1 MTSPATDAVPASSR
15 GSGSGSGSDVGTTL
29 PVGGLIELDLP
40 VQGMTC
46 AACANRIER
55 KLNKLDGVHAEV
67 NYATGL
73 AYVRHRPDVPV
84 TQLVS
89 TIEALGYEATLP
101 PPVTFDALRRRL
113 FISAALAVPVLV
125 LAMTPALMLSPVARW
140 TAFALATPV
149 ATWGAWPFHRAAWRG
164 ARTGGTSM
172 DTLVSL
178 GVVAASTWSLASLLF
193 PDFTGGHQYAEVAAV
208 VTTFLLAGRWAQER
222 ATRASGAA
230 VRALMDLAAK
240 DVALLLPAAD
250 PAAERIE
257 QRVPIAQLQVGDLF
271 VVRPGE
277 KIATDAQVVEGQGA
291 VDTSLLTGEPLPV
304 EVGVGDDVV
313 GATVNLTGRLVL
325 RATSVGEATRLAQIR
340 RLVEQ
345 AQRGKAPVQAL
356 ADRVS
361 AVFVPAV
368 LALSVLTFVLWL
380 LATALGW
387 SLTPGTSTM
396 VMDGVSHVV
405 QDPAPLGSGWFDL
418 ARVNGAAL
426 AHAVTAAVAVLIVA
440 CPCALGLATPTALLV
455 GTGRGA
461 QLGVLVAGP
470 SVLEQTHRIDTVVF
484 DKTGTLTTGVMQVVG
499 HTLDE
504 ESLRLAGA
512 VESASLHPLA
522 IAVTAAA
529 RAASTSRGPLP
540 TPEKVLD
547 KPGLGISAEVDGH
560 RVRVGRSSW
569 IGLPGAGAATPVVTG
584 GQVPAGVSIVAVE
597 VDGVLAGT
605 LQLADTVAPH
615 AAETVA
621 AMRELGLRPMLLTGD
636 SVGAAAA
643 VADRLGI
650 TDVTAEVLPEGKV
663 AVVQALQREGRIV
676 AMVGD
681 GVNDAAALAQA
692 DLGIAMGTGTD
703 VAIAAGDITLVR
715 ADPRAAVDAIRLG
728 RRTLS
733 TIRGNLFWAFVYNV
747 AALPLAI
754 SGRLDPLVAG
764 AAMAAS
770 SIFVVGNSLRLRRFR
785 AMA

>member
-1 MTSPATDAVPASSR
+1 MTSPATDAVPTSPGRTAAA
-15 GSGSGSGSDVGTTL
+15 TKT

-89 TIEALGYEATLP
+89 TIEALGYEARLP
-101 PPVTFDALRRRL
+101 PPVTVDPLRRRL
-113 FISAALAVPVLV
+113 LVSAALAVPVLL
-125 LAMTPALMLSPVARW
+125 LAMTPALMMSPVARW

-164 ARTGGTSM
+164 VRTGGTSM

-178 GVVAASTWSLASLLF
+178 GVIAAYTWSLASLLS
-193 PDFTGGHQYAEVAAV
+193 PDFTGGHQYVEVAAV

-222 ATRASGAA
+222 ATTASGAA

-240 DVALLLPAAD
+240 DVALLQPATEPD
-250 PAAERIE
+250 AAPVER
-257 QRVPIAQLQVGDLF
+257 RVPIAQLQVGDLF

-277 KIATDAQVVEGQGA
+277 KIATDARVVEGQGA

-325 RATSVGEATRLAQIR
+325 RATNVGEATRLAQIR
-340 RLVEQ
+340 RLVER

-356 ADRVS
+356 ADKVS
-361 AVFVPAV
+361 AVFVPVVLV
-368 LALSVLTFVLWL
+368 LAVLTFVGWL
-380 LATALGW
+380 TVGGGIA
-387 SLTPGTSTM
+387 
-396 VMDGVSHVV
+396 
-405 QDPAPLGSGWFDL
+405 Q
-418 ARVNGAAL
+418 
-426 AHAVTAAVAVLIVA
+426 AVTAAVAVLVVA

-461 QLGVLVAGP
+461 QLGVLVSGP
-470 SVLEQTHRIDTVVF
+470 AVLEQTRRIDTVVF

-499 HTLDE
+499 HTLDD

-529 RAASTSRGPLP
+529 RAAIAGTSAGAVGGSTLP
-540 TPEKVLD
+540 TPQAVTDE
-547 KPGLGISAEVDGH
+547 PGLGISAEVEGH
-560 RVRVGRSSW
+560 QVRVGRASW
-569 IGLPGAGAATPVVTG
+569 IGLFALGAAAPGVAG
-584 GQVPAGVSIVAVE
+584 RQPPAGVSVVAVE
-597 VDGVLAGT
+597 VDGVPAGT
-605 LQLADTVAPH
+605 LQLSDTVAPH
-615 AAETVA
+615 AVETVA

-636 SVGAAAA
+636 SAGAAAA

-650 TDVTAEVLPEGKV
+650 TEVTAEVMPEGKV
-663 AVVQALQREGRIV
+663 AAVQALQRDGRAV

-728 RRTLS
+728 RLTYS
-733 TIRGNLFWAFVYNV
+733 TIRGNLFWAFAYNV

-764 AAMAAS
+764 TAMAAS
-770 SIFVVGNSLRLRRFR
+770 SVFVVGNSLRLRRFR

>member
-1 MTSPATDAVPASSR
+1 MTSPATDAVPAPSR
-15 GSGSGSGSDVGTTL
+15 GPAAGTTV

-73 AYVRHRPDVPV
+73 AYVRHRPDVLV

-89 TIEALGYEATLP
+89 TIEALGYEATPP
-101 PPVTFDALRRRL
+101 PPVTGDPLKRRL
-113 FISAALAVPVLV
+113 LTSAALAVPVLV
-125 LAMTPALMLSPVARW
+125 LAMTPALMTSPAARW

-164 ARTGGTSM
+164 VRTGGTSM

-178 GVVAASTWSLASLLF
+178 GVIAAYTWSLASLLF
-193 PDFTGGHQYAEVAAV
+193 PDFTGGHQYVEVAAV

-222 ATRASGAA
+222 ATKASGAA

-240 DVALLLPAAD
+240 DVALLQPAGA
-250 PAAERIE
+250 PGAAPVER
-257 QRVPIAQLQVGDLF
+257 RVPIAQLQVGDLF

-277 KIATDAQVVEGQGA
+277 KIATDAEVVEGRGA

-361 AVFVPAV
+361 AVFVPVV
-368 LALSVLTFVLWL
+368 LALAVLTFVGWL

-387 SLTPGTSTM
+387 SVTPGTSTM

-405 QDPAPLGSGWFDL
+405 QDPAPVGAGWFDL
-418 ARVNGAAL
+418 ARINGAAL
-426 AHAVTAAVAVLIVA
+426 AHAVTAAVAVLVVA

-461 QLGVLVAGP
+461 QLGVLVSGP

-499 HTLDE
+499 HTLDDE
-504 ESLRLAGA
+504 TLRLAGA

-522 IAVTAAA
+522 IAVAAAA
-529 RAASTSRGPLP
+529 RAIAPPGEPLP
-540 TPEKVLD
+540 TPEQVLD
-547 KPGLGISAEVDGH
+547 EPGLGISADVEGH
-560 RVRVGRSSW
+560 RVRVGRSTW
-569 IGLPGAGAATPVVTG
+569 IGPPETGLPETASSGSSATG
-584 GQVPAGVSIVAVE
+584 GESPAGVSVVAVE

-605 LQLADTVAPH
+605 LHLSDTVAPH
-615 AAETVA
+615 AVETVT

-636 SVGAAAA
+636 SAGAAAA
-643 VADRLGI
+643 VAERLGI
-650 TDVTAEVLPEGKV
+650 TDVTADVMPEGKV
-663 AVVQALQREGRIV
+663 AAVQALQRDGRVV

-733 TIRGNLFWAFVYNV
+733 TIRGNLFWAFAYNV

-770 SIFVVGNSLRLRRFR
+770 SVFVVGNSLRLRRFR
-785 AMA
+785 AMT